1 MAKARWLGWVVED
14 EEWEDGEDAA
24 VEEDGEVV
32 DGEVS
37 EAEEAV
43 ASEEEDS
50 VVAEGM
56 VVALEEEEVMVA
68 DDMVVEGVME
78 DEVAEVATKSCF
90 KLGSDF

>member
-1 MAKARWLGWVVED
+1 M
-14 EEWEDGEDAA
+14 
-24 VEEDGEVV
+24 
-32 DGEVS
+32 
-37 EAEEAV
+37 